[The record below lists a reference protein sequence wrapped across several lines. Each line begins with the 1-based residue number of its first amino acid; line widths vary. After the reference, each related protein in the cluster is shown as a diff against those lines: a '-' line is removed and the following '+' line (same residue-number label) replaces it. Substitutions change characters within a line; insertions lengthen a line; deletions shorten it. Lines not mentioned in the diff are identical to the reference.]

1 MIEVLWPLGA
11 ATLIGALFAVFIVVV
26 DNEWRKFHGM

>member
-11 ATLIGALFAVFIVVV
+11 ATLIGALFAVFIVV